1 MKKYLL
7 LPAILMIICIVTA
20 FSGCTESGEN
30 GPAEFNETSEEES
43 QQIAEAYVKNL
54 DSYIEYHLTEPVL
67 LESMTLRSPY
77 SWQFVYEF
85 DLVSEKD
92 PEVIDTA
99 TVTVTVIEG
108 EVVDSV
114 YAQGSRYKLGMP
126 TGSMGVDSLLKKP
139 FYGAEIFVYGTVS
152 DLEKEPAAS
161 FKLNWEG
168 AVLDVET
175 VVAASGIEDIE
186 NGDWVIVTGSLKA
199 EKEDGNENETEG
211 GKKHVL
217 LAKMVQTEDL
227 SEDEIFS
234 SEMVQVNEEA
244 IVVHEIPGNATAQSY
259 RVRYEIWEDY
269 LKVAAAEEI
278 FENISPENPIEL
290 RVDDVKVGSTY
301 TIRALI
307 RNMEGKILS
316 DAEHVGGFGEEKVGQ
331 D

>member
-152 DLEKEPAAS
+152 DLEKETAAS

-244 IVVHEIPGNATAQSY
+244 IVVHEIPGNATAQTY
-259 RVRYEIWEDY
+259 RVRYEIWEDD